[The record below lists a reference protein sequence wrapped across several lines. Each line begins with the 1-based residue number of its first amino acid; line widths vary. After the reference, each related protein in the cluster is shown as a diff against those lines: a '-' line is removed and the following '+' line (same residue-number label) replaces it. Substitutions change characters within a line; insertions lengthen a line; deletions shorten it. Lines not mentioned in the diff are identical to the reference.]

1 MTSVDAA
8 IGTSSNNPFNI
19 VSNNINAIE
28 CDTSQNVNIPAH
40 NGSTTGLK
48 LAGTLITATAT
59 ELNYNDITTIGSG
72 QASKA
77 LVLDSNRDISNIR
90 KITLNGTEDVL
101 TLSNSTTSARINLRF
116 INDTKSWELGSRGST
131 SSNPNSFYLYD
142 NQASSFRLIVD
153 SDGDVN
159 IVNHNG
165 STTGLQLGGT
175 LITASATE
183 LNYLDFSTGSPGTA
197 EASKALVLNSS
208 RNITNIN
215 SITTSF
221 LNFGTNITG
230 STTAGSITGYRLNLG
245 QVVNNFGML
254 SICGS
259 TAVDSQAWGT
269 DNCILNIENSNT
281 TSNIMAEINVSSGF
295 ASTST
300 NPLRMGTIT
309 NNDFVL
315 FTNSTERCRLRANGA
330 FSVGFTLQVG
340 SSTDTGRFISA
351 LDGSMATNSIKY
363 LTFGRTNDS
372 GNQAELGF
380 SYVGSNSNDN
390 ALTFGFFGG
399 ERARLTRYG
408 SFVVGTGT
416 QSIFGGYRATTCF
429 AAGAASEWLGA
440 WRNNSNSNNR
450 CVAFYDL
457 NDTEK
462 GGITWGTGTTA
473 FNTSSDYRLKKD
485 IIPITNGLELI
496 NNLNPVKFKWI
507 DSNSDAEG
515 FIAHELQQYLPHC
528 VDGNKDEYYPNGQ
541 IKYQSVDYGKI
552 TITLVSA
559 IKELTNRLKILED
572 FISTLDIEEV
582 PI

>member
-1 MTSVDAA
+1 
-8 IGTSSNNPFNI
+8 
-19 VSNNINAIE
+19 
-28 CDTSQNVNIPAH
+28 
-40 NGSTTGLK
+40 
-48 LAGTLITATAT
+48 
-59 ELNYNDITTIGSG
+59 
-72 QASKA
+72 
-77 LVLDSNRDISNIR
+77 
-90 KITLNGTEDVL
+90 
-101 TLSNSTTSARINLRF
+101 
-116 INDTKSWELGSRGST
+116 
-131 SSNPNSFYLYD
+131 
-142 NQASSFRLIVD
+142 
-153 SDGDVN
+153 
-159 IVNHNG
+159 
-165 STTGLQLGGT
+165 
-175 LITASATE
+175 
-183 LNYLDFSTGSPGTA
+183 
-197 EASKALVLNSS
+197 
-208 RNITNIN
+208 
-215 SITTSF
+215 
-221 LNFGTNITG
+221 
-230 STTAGSITGYRLNLG
+230 
-245 QVVNNFGML
+245 
-254 SICGS
+254 
-259 TAVDSQAWGT
+259 
-269 DNCILNIENSNT
+269 
-281 TSNIMAEINVSSGF
+281 
-295 ASTST
+295 
-300 NPLRMGTIT
+300 MGTIT